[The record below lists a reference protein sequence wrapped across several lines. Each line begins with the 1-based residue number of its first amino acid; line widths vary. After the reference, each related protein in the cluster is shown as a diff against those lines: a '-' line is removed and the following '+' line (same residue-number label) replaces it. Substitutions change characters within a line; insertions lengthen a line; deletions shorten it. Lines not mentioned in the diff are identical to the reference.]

1 MPRSIDELPWL
12 TPGAPFPAPT
22 EALDDPNGLLA
33 IGGSLDPD
41 TLLRAYR
48 AGIFPWFSDDQPILW
63 WSPNPRMV
71 IRPHQL
77 HVSRSLRK
85 QLNRDRFHFSID
97 QAFAAVMLACAEPRD
112 AVGGTW
118 ITDDMLDAYQTLH
131 QLGHAHSL
139 EVWRDGELCGG
150 LYGIHLGGVF
160 FGESMFSRERDAS
173 KCAFALLCALAPAF
187 GIALIDGQV
196 ESLHLE
202 RLGANAL
209 PRDQFLAELAP
220 LVDRWGWNSWSHPP
234 APLAEYRRTFRLEV
248 DFLAGLT

>member
-139 EVWRDGELCGG
+139 EVWRDGDLCGG

-173 KCAFALLCALAPAF
+173 KCAFALLCTLAPVF
-187 GIALIDGQV
+187 SVALIDCQV
-196 ESLHLE
+196 ESPHLE
-202 RLGANAL
+202 RLGATNM
-209 PRDQFLAELAP
+209 PRQQFVTELDT
-220 LVDRWGWNSWSHPP
+220 LVDLPARRDWATPV
-234 APLAEYRRTFRLEV
+234 APLADYRQRFRLESA
-248 DFLAGLT
+248 FPPMGQ